1 MMTTMTVATVMAV
14 IRAAIFTDIEGLRK
28 THIIAGIVVVT
39 MLESKM
45 FSTGLMGFMI
55 IER

>member
-1 MMTTMTVATVMAV
+1 MTTMTVATVMAV